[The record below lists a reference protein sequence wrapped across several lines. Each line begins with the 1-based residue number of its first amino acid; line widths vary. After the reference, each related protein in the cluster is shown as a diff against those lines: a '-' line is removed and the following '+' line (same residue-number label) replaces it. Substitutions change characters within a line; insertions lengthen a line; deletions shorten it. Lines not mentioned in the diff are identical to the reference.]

1 LKIEQI
7 FNPGETSQKVSLVQS
22 QRILEQISEEARKTL
37 KVWARI
43 SLLFIYNMIVDI
55 NLLIQNQNI

>member
-1 LKIEQI
+1 MKIEQI